1 MVECRGNKL
10 YCDLIDKIQAATYL
24 QVNIHI
30 ALEDLKAMNKKSA
43 FTVGQNEPR
52 KMGLIEGFKSLNATI
67 VSVNF

>member
-1 MVECRGNKL
+1 
-10 YCDLIDKIQAATYL
+10 L